1 MWAQNIPI
9 PYQLSKAAPGLA
21 AFGGRLHMVHL
32 GDSSNDIWYSTSDG
46 VLVRRPERRV
56 FVIDL
61 DGVRWDSF
69 YRHLKRVRD
78 AGASTDVTYNFTLPP
93 GASDDTILEDGDVQL
108 RSALAEL
115 CFAPGNGMADV
126 RLALA
131 AYPSFTFPSHGTMY
145 TGIGPGRHGIA
156 GHTFI
161 VRDAPPEWD
170 RHSWDSLPRALA
182 LQGYCTDAESSAA
195 ALADYLWGGFDTVDG
210 NSCRNRNRGLV
221 SDLRVANLF
230 EHAHEGSLRSCSIHS
245 FYHGALRPWENEGWD
260 QWLRYSPRELRS
272 IKDVCS
278 EEDIDQYETVDH
290 GALVKAELLLESMP
304 SKLQVISPNPNLPPS
319 IPDSANR
326 MTGAR
331 NPGWIVRG
339 EAHPDGIPDLVAIYL
354 ASVDN
359 ASHINGIRDQ
369 ETYLAWFDHRL
380 GRFVRELKRAD
391 PETFE
396 NTVFA
401 FVADHGH
408 APIAQAPE
416 SSGVPSDN
424 ALAVREEL
432 VRILLGDEEGNDFLA
447 LAKAMSQMNYGL
459 SYGGLVSDAIED
471 DCGAWAEAMNFYVY
485 LRDPDKFPPVDV
497 ARRLLALPMRT
508 EAYGALVLVRG
519 QYQFLARGET
529 SPAPLDSAASRTF
542 VIPQLDVPP
551 ASTAEI
557 DATSLSQADFDA
569 ELTLR
574 NRLATDEAFALLQ
587 VVERVAGFHPVGI
600 NQSPDV
606 ILLAP
611 AGRSFSGGAATHG
624 SFAYSTSRIPMV
636 FCGPGMPSGRAQIDG
651 ARMIDFAPTV
661 LSLLGLTPEGMEG
674 QPLLDRSGQVVRG
687 PIPGK
692 PASKPC
698 APPGPAPRRPSTAV
712 PPRRLPR
719 VTVVL
724 HPSLRRPANAKE
736 TAERSHLPVLV
747 AITLHAA
754 RVRREVLPGDASYV
768 EARSAMTLVAGR
780 DETWMEA
787 DGKRK
792 VLKTGTQVPLHA
804 VERIRIRSKH
814 SFESIDVE
822 RTYVVQPLSVG
833 LPRVPGWLRRGME
846 ALAGSGKILI
856 DDPKIADGSVLVPAA
871 DFAQAVEILE
881 AQLGGDQ
888 RPDRLAASRR
898 SDMARFKRAVHIL
911 ESILDRPT
919 VSGFDATP
927 GRLCAG

>member
-1 MWAQNIPI
+1 M
-9 PYQLSKAAPGLA
+9 
-21 AFGGRLHMVHL
+21 
-32 GDSSNDIWYSTSDG
+32 
-46 VLVRRPERRV
+46 
-56 FVIDL
+56 
-61 DGVRWDSF
+61 
-69 YRHLKRVRD
+69 
-78 AGASTDVTYNFTLPP
+78 
-93 GASDDTILEDGDVQL
+93 
-108 RSALAEL
+108 
-115 CFAPGNGMADV
+115 
-126 RLALA
+126 
-131 AYPSFTFPSHGTMY
+131 
-145 TGIGPGRHGIA
+145 
-156 GHTFI
+156 
-161 VRDAPPEWD
+161 
-170 RHSWDSLPRALA
+170 
-182 LQGYCTDAESSAA
+182 
-195 ALADYLWGGFDTVDG
+195 
-210 NSCRNRNRGLV
+210 
-221 SDLRVANLF
+221 
-230 EHAHEGSLRSCSIHS
+230 
-245 FYHGALRPWENEGWD
+245 
-260 QWLRYSPRELRS
+260 RYSPRELRS

-290 GALVKAELLLESMP
+290 GALVKADLLLDHMP
-304 SKLQVISPNPNLPPS
+304 SKLQVISPNPNFPPS

-326 MTGAR
+326 MTGER

-380 GRFVRELKRAD
+380 GRFVRELQRAD

-396 NTVFA
+396 NTIFA

-408 APIAQAPE
+408 AQIAQAPE

-432 VRILLGDEEGNDFLA
+432 VRILLGDAEGNEFLA
-447 LAKAMSQMNYGL
+447 LAKVMSQMNSGL
-459 SYGGLVSDAIED
+459 SYGWLVSEAIEE
-471 DCGAWAEAMNFYVY
+471 DCAAWAEAMNLYVY
-485 LRDPDKFPPVDV
+485 LRNPDQLPPVDV
-497 ARRLLALPMRT
+497 ARRLLAIPMRT

-519 QYQFLARGET
+519 QYQFLARGER
-529 SPAPLDSAASRTF
+529 SPAPLDSAASRAF
-542 VIPQLDVPP
+542 VIPHLDVPP
-551 ASTAEI
+551 ATTADIE
-557 DATSLSQADFDA
+557 ATSLSQADADVE
-569 ELTLR
+569 ELLR
-574 NRLATDEAFALLQ
+574 NRLGTDEAFTLLQ
-587 VVERVAGFHPVGI
+587 VAEQVTGFHPVGI

-636 FCGPGMPSGRAQIDG
+636 FCGPGMPPGRAQIDG

-661 LSLLGLTPEGMEG
+661 LSLLGLQPEGMEG

-687 PIPGK
+687 PIPSK
-692 PASKPC
+692 PGSKPC
-698 APPGPAPRRPSTAV
+698 APPGPAPRRPSTTV

-736 TAERSHLPVLV
+736 TAETSDLPVLV

-754 RVRREVLPGDASYV
+754 RVRREVVAGEASYV
-768 EARSAMTLVAGR
+768 DARSAMTLVAGR

-787 DGKRK
+787 EGKRQ
-792 VLKTGTQVPLHA
+792 VLKTGTQIPLHA
-804 VERIRIRSKH
+804 LKRIRIRSRH
-814 SFESIDVE
+814 SYDSIDVE
-822 RTYVVQPLSVG
+822 RAYVVQPLSVG

-846 ALAGSGKILI
+846 ALADAGRILI
-856 DDPKIADGSVLVPAA
+856 DDRPIAGGSILVPAA

-888 RPDRLAASRR
+888 RPDRIDASRLP
-898 SDMARFKRAVHIL
+898 DMAKVKRAVRIL
-911 ESILDRPT
+911 ESILDKPT

-927 GRLCAG
+927 GRLRAG